1 MTVLISTE
9 YRQLVYVLLD
19 CAEISSRGR
28 ADEHGKTIPIGAVN
42 GADRLSADAD
52 DFLSK
57 CHFLFYSIRTNGT
70 MAGRS
75 EMSRDRPRN
84 EPAQHRLFV
93 GNLPKAKTE
102 RDICGEIGRNTSGL
116 VRVITYKNFEDP
128 ALHRGFCFLD
138 YESRAAAVEAKHWLS
153 RYTTFGC
160 RTVVDWADPEP
171 EFDDET
177 MAAVRIL
184 FVRQYNGTLSETVLA
199 SVFGRFGTVERVKNL
214 KNYSFVHFVRRQ
226 DAQAAM
232 DALDGARDID
242 SGVQIDVL
250 WAKPPADKQSRERM
264 LRNREWRVKRAAGG
278 RYPPA
283 ADSSRAA
290 EESATAPA
298 QSAAPV
304 RDPYSNYEHY
314 RYDFGLTQTFDCPS
328 RQQSVAESPSRCPV
342 YCAPCTMAADIGGND
357 GGGGPR
363 RYRRCDLHE
372 GGDEKRGRDVG
383 ATAVEDRHGGHG
395 DCTAAVQDCG
405 NVDANI
411 LKFFHRVIIGATVVE

>member
-1 MTVLISTE
+1 
-9 YRQLVYVLLD
+9 
-19 CAEISSRGR
+19 
-28 ADEHGKTIPIGAVN
+28 
-42 GADRLSADAD
+42 
-52 DFLSK
+52 
-57 CHFLFYSIRTNGT
+57 
-70 MAGRS
+70 MATAGGS
-75 EMSRDRPRN
+75 EMSGDRPRN
-84 EPAQHRLFV
+84 EPAKHRLFV

-102 RDICGEIGRNTSGL
+102 RDICGEIGRNTPGL

-171 EFDDET
+171 ECDDET

-184 FVRQYNGTLSETVLA
+184 FVRQYNGTLSESVLA
-199 SVFGRFGTVERVKNL
+199 SVFGRYGTVERVKNL

-232 DALDGARDID
+232 DALDGAKDID

-283 ADSSRAA
+283 ADDPARAA
-290 EESATAPA
+290 AESATAAPA
-298 QSAAPV
+298 QATTVP
-304 RDPYSNYEHY
+304 DPYANYEHY

-328 RQQSVAESPSRCPV
+328 RQQSVAKSPSQCPV
-342 YCAPCTMAADIGGND
+342 YCAPCTLAADNEGRD
-357 GGGGPR
+357 DDGPR
-363 RYRRCDLHE
+363 RYRSCDLHE
-372 GGDEKRGRDVG
+372 GGDDDRRARDIGTV
-383 ATAVEDRHGGHG
+383 AIDDRHGGHG
-395 DCTAAVQDCG
+395 DCMSAVQDG
-405 NVDANI
+405 SNVDANI
-411 LKFFHRVIIGATVVE
+411 LQFFHRVIIGATVVE